1 MSGKWVARRTK
12 RIYIYIYIYVEGTS
26 RRRDKF
32 LGECNWSFCFLLSL
46 ILVALR
52 NQRTPASIDIN
63 PRPRFQREGPIG
75 RLGMSLAPGNQQLK
89 PPVHPHVRQKLSLL
103 LLVKSSL
110 GCFMLLHFPCWICW
124 NHLKLRCFSGH
135 AHSSCGK
142 RLQRKVL
149 VSALPA
155 VAPVASCCHLLW
167 QAKAALGCQVR
178 YRFSSNK
185 SGLQTSHGP
194 MGDPQLHQY
203 IHGFQCMSAC
213 LS

>member
-12 RIYIYIYIYVEGTS
+12 RRYIYIWVEGTS

-75 RLGMSLAPGNQQLK
+75 RVGMSLAPGNQQLK
-89 PPVHPHVRQKLSLL
+89 PPVHPHVRQKRSLL

-124 NHLKLRCFSGH
+124 NHLKLLCFSGH

-142 RLQRKVL
+142 RKRTQSLSLGIASCRTCRIL
-149 VSALPA
+149 LPSF
-155 VAPVASCCHLLW
+155 VAS
-167 QAKAALGCQVR
+167 QGCPWLP
-178 YRFSSNK
+178 ST
-185 SGLQTSHGP
+185 L
-194 MGDPQLHQY
+194 
-203 IHGFQCMSAC
+203 
-213 LS
+213 